1 MAPERTL
8 DARESSLNDARGRSN
23 DASSPPPSP
32 PPSPSPGSRAFASV
46 ATLRAEVRA
55 RRIVHHALREAL
67 RDSQTDPARTLR
79 AATAAL
85 DVGEKMIADALRGGG
100 DARADAAA
108 ASSGAAPSKTPSARI
123 AADWLRQY
131 SAAAL
136 EPHDVDGDAR
146 DAFDGGLSE
155 TARLAHDAYGS
166 SRAHLGRRAPSY
178 RDGLRLRSQLD
189 GLALLDEHDHSSA
202 HRDPPVVGAAADSPG
217 SPLAS
222 LERTIDSWEAF
233 DAVALD
239 AAFEKAR
246 GASSRSSPSSTVL
259 TETTMAACR
268 ALGLFENS
276 SHSEGKK
283 NEETLGVE
291 SVTRIS
297 ESATRRFLSALS
309 ALYRSDPAYH
319 SQTHAADVVQAATY
333 LLVNGL
339 SAQIGDD
346 RVSCFALLIAAAAHD
361 VGHRGLSNAHL
372 VATRDAEAARWN
384 DVSVNEN
391 GHLHAALRTM
401 EETGLLRGWR
411 AEEERAFRAL
421 VGRLILSTDMEKHA
435 RLTADFVEAAESM
448 DVFFEAEEEAEASR
462 EGAAEREGGGRQR
475 ARDADADCARRLGAR
490 KRWRDPGLALSF
502 ALHCADISNAARP
515 FGVALA
521 WGRRV
526 REEFYAQGDVERA
539 MGLPVAAFCDR
550 DAARAREGG
559 EAAAAAAN
567 QVAFIDYIVRPAIEG
582 LATALPEAAEAM
594 LAHLARNREKY
605 RRVEETGKEEEE

>member
-1 MAPERTL
+1 MVAER
-8 DARESSLNDARGRSN
+8 A
-23 DASSPPPSP
+23 
-32 PPSPSPGSRAFASV
+32 
-46 ATLRAEVRA
+46 
-55 RRIVHHALREAL
+55 
-67 RDSQTDPARTLR
+67 
-79 AATAAL
+79 
-85 DVGEKMIADALRGGG
+85 
-100 DARADAAA
+100 
-108 ASSGAAPSKTPSARI
+108 
-123 AADWLRQY
+123 
-131 SAAAL
+131 
-136 EPHDVDGDAR
+136 
-146 DAFDGGLSE
+146 
-155 TARLAHDAYGS
+155 
-166 SRAHLGRRAPSY
+166 
-178 RDGLRLRSQLD
+178 
-189 GLALLDEHDHSSA
+189 
-202 HRDPPVVGAAADSPG
+202 
-217 SPLAS
+217 
-222 LERTIDSWEAF
+222 IDSWEAF

-246 GASSRSSPSSTVL
+246 GASSWSSPSSTVL

-276 SHSEGKK
+276 PNSEGKK

-291 SVTRIS
+291 SVTRIAGVGDAS
-297 ESATRRFLSALS
+297 VSLGALGSLPLGSGVPLPDARGGRRPGGDVSPLQRPLGADRRRQSLVLRALRSA
-309 ALYRSDPAYH
+309 
-319 SQTHAADVVQAATY
+319 
-333 LLVNGL
+333 
-339 SAQIGDD
+339 
-346 RVSCFALLIAAAAHD
+346 AAAAHD

-411 AEEERAFRAL
+411 AEDERAFRAL

-582 LATALPEAAEAM
+582 SRHGAAGGGGGD
-594 LAHLARNREKY
+594 ARAPRAQPGEVPP
-605 RRVEETGKEEEE
+605 RGRDGEGGGGIETEPTS